1 MYSLN
6 LLRDIVN
13 AWRQY
18 ALYSYVIDPVAIATS
33 GTAIANA
40 REDRWNTAFMRYI
53 DDAVVV
59 RTVASVPSDSDSD
72 GISGS

>member
-40 REDRWNTAFMRYI
+40 REDRWNVIFMRYI

-59 RTVASVPSDSDSD
+59 RTVATVASDSDSV
-72 GISGS
+72 GSSGS

>member
-18 ALYSYVIDPVAIATS
+18 ALYSVVIDPVAIATS
-33 GTAIANA
+33 VIDVAIP
-40 REDRWNTAFMRYI
+40 REDRWNVIFMRYI